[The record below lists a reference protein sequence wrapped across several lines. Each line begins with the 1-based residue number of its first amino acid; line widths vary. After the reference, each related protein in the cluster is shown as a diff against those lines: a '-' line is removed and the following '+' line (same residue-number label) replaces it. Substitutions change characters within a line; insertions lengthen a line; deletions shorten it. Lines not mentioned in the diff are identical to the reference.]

1 MGDRRLGSADLFP
14 TDHPVDPAHMV
25 GRADDVDR
33 VVGALLGGG
42 NVVLAGPRR
51 TGKTTVADAA
61 IEACRR
67 DGAYVA
73 TVDLFDLVD
82 ASELAQSL
90 TIRLL
95 SNRAALKRAI
105 GEASGAGRQILAVLR
120 QAAVARAR
128 HDLGDGVELVFEVGL
143 HHPGPDSHARLRA
156 ALELAERLAQRD
168 GKRVVIFLDE
178 FQEIVGADKRFG
190 DPHQVTRLMRSVLQR
205 SRNVSVLF
213 AGSIEHLMRDLFAPT
228 DRALSQFGAF
238 HELAPIRAAQW
249 QTGIRA
255 RLADDDTTITD
266 DALDRV
272 IALGEGHPRATMLL
286 IQQAHAGSVEELRRE
301 IDHALVVQ
309 ALERAMRQ
317 ERLRH
322 DQQLELIR
330 TIGRH
335 AERMAIRVAAGAE
348 LYANL
353 KPQQAARGLAGLR
366 DRGMIAH
373 GDRAGQWTVTDPL
386 LRRYLASRR
395 VEPLSLVRSASE
407 GLDASNPASGGVPS
421 RTARAEP

>member
-1 MGDRRLGSADLFP
+1 
-14 TDHPVDPAHMV
+14 MV

-33 VVGALLGGG
+33 VASALIGGG
-42 NVVLAGPRR
+42 NIVLAGPRR

-61 IEACRR
+61 LEVCRR
-67 DGAYVA
+67 DGAYVVA
-73 TVDLFDLVD
+73 VDLFDLVD
-82 ASELAQSL
+82 GSELARSL
-90 TIRLL
+90 TIQLL
-95 SNRAALKRAI
+95 SNRATLKRALDD
-105 GEASGAGRQILAVLR
+105 ASGAGRHILAVLR
-120 QAAVARAR
+120 QAAVVRAR
-128 HDLGDGVELVFEVGL
+128 HDLGDGVEMVFEVGL
-143 HHPGPDSHARLRA
+143 DRHDAGGHARLRA

-168 GKRVVIFLDE
+168 GKRVIIFFDE

-190 DPHQVTRLMRSVLQR
+190 DPDQTTRLMRAVLQR
-205 SRNVSVLF
+205 SRTVSVLF

-238 HELAPIRAAQW
+238 LELAPITTAQW
-249 QTGIRA
+249 QNGIHA

-272 IALGEGHPRATMLL
+272 VSLGEGHPRATMLL

-309 ALERAMRQ
+309 ALDRAIRH

-330 TIGRH
+330 TLGRH

-348 LYANL
+348 LYAGL
-353 KPQQAARGLAGLR
+353 KPQQAARGLAGLH
-366 DRGMIAH
+366 DRGLIAR
-373 GDRAGQWTVTDPL
+373 GDHPGQWTVIDPL
-386 LRRYLASRR
+386 LRRYLASSRI
-395 VEPLSLVRSASE
+395 EALVRSTSD
-407 GLDASNPASGGVPS
+407 GLTIRDRAAADVPP
-421 RTARAEP
+421 TAARPEP

>member
-1 MGDRRLGSADLFP
+1 MDVIYAHAVRDRRLGSADLFP
-14 TDHPVDPAHMV
+14 TDHPVEPSHMV
-25 GRADDVDR
+25 GRAADVDR
-33 VVGALLGGG
+33 VVGALIGGG

-61 IEACRR
+61 IESCRG

-73 TVDLFDLVD
+73 AVDLFDLVD
-82 ASELAQSL
+82 AAELAQAL
-90 TIRLL
+90 TVRLL
-95 SNRAALKRAI
+95 SNRPALKRAI

-128 HDLGDGVELVFEVGL
+128 QDLGDGVELVFEVGFDRDD
-143 HHPGPDSHARLRA
+143 PAGHARRRA

-168 GKRVVIFLDE
+168 GRRVVIFFDE

-190 DPHQVTRLMRSVLQR
+190 DPERVTRLMRAVLQR

-213 AGSIEHLMRDLFAPT
+213 AGSIEHLMRDLFAPS

-238 HELAPIRAAQW
+238 HELAPITAEQW
-249 QTGIRA
+249 RSGIRA
-255 RLADDDTTITD
+255 RLADDDTTIAD

-272 IALGEGHPRATMLL
+272 IVLGEGHPRATMLL
-286 IQQAHAGSVEELRRE
+286 IQQAHAGSVEELRRD

-309 ALERAMRQ
+309 ALERAMRH

-330 TIGRH
+330 TMGRH

-348 LYANL
+348 LYADL
-353 KPQQAARGLAGLR
+353 KPQQAARGLSALR
-366 DRGMIAH
+366 DRGVVAR
-373 GDRAGQWTVTDPL
+373 GERAGRWTVIDPL
-386 LRRYLASRR
+386 LRRYLAARR
-395 VEPLSLVRSASE
+395 VEPLSAVR
-407 GLDASNPASGGVPS
+407 PAGGGAVTPG
-421 RTARAEP
+421 

>member
-1 MGDRRLGSADLFP
+1 MSDRRLGSADLFP
-14 TDHPVDPAHMV
+14 TDHPVEPTHMM

-33 VVGALLGGG
+33 VVSALLGGG

-61 IEACRR
+61 LEACRR

-73 TVDLFDLVD
+73 AVDLFDLVD
-82 ASELAQSL
+82 ASDLARWL

-95 SNRAALKRAI
+95 SNRPALRRAL
-105 GEASGAGRQILAVLR
+105 GEASGAGRQIMTVLR
-120 QAAVARAR
+120 QAAVVRAR

-143 HHPGPDSHARLRA
+143 DPQDADSHARLRA

-168 GKRVVIFLDE
+168 GKRVVIFFDE

-190 DPHQVTRLMRSVLQR
+190 DPDQVTRLMRSVLQR

-213 AGSIEHLMRDLFAPT
+213 AGSIEHLMRDLFAPS

-238 HELAPIRAAQW
+238 HELAPITAAQW
-249 QTGIRA
+249 QIGIRA
-255 RLADDDTTITD
+255 RLGDDDTTITD

-272 IALGEGHPRATMLL
+272 VSLGEGHPRATMLL

-330 TIGRH
+330 TMGRH

-353 KPQQAARGLAGLR
+353 KPQQAARGLARLH
-366 DRGMIAH
+366 DRGLIAR
-373 GDRAGQWTVTDPL
+373 GERVGRWSVIDPL

-395 VEPLSLVRSASE
+395 LEPLSFVRSASDSLE
-407 GLDASNPASGGVPS
+407 ISDDPS
-421 RTARAEP
+421 AGAP

>member
-1 MGDRRLGSADLFP
+1 
-14 TDHPVDPAHMV
+14 MV
-25 GRADDVDR
+25 GRAGDVDR
-33 VVGALLGGG
+33 VVSALLGGG
-42 NVVLAGPRR
+42 NIVLAGPRR

-61 IEACRR
+61 MEACRR

-73 TVDLFDLVD
+73 TVDLFELVD

-95 SNRAALKRAI
+95 GNRAALKRAL

-143 HHPGPDSHARLRA
+143 DRQDPDDHARLRA
-156 ALELAERLAQRD
+156 ALELADRLAQRD
-168 GKRVVIFLDE
+168 GKRVVIFFDE

-190 DPHQVTRLMRSVLQR
+190 DPDRITRLMRSVLQR
-205 SRNVSVLF
+205 SRGVSVLF

-238 HELAPIRAAQW
+238 HELAPITTAQW

-255 RLADDDTTITD
+255 RLGDDDTTITD

-272 IALGEGHPRATMLL
+272 VSLGEGHPRATMLL

-309 ALERAMRQ
+309 ALERAMRH

-330 TIGRH
+330 TLGRH

-353 KPQQAARGLAGLR
+353 KPQQAARGLAGLH
-366 DRGMIAH
+366 DRGLIAH
-373 GDRAGQWTVTDPL
+373 GDRPGRWTVIDPL

-395 VEPLSLVRSASE
+395 VEPLSFVRSASDS
-407 GLDASNPASGGVPS
+407 LTISDKSVS
-421 RTARAEP
+421 